1 MVNINLDYYLTNFV
15 NKISNKMEKSG
26 YFTSLYNRLDKKKI
40 NSKKNLNEK
49 IIKKKYK
56 FLTKYNYNKSINIDE
71 INKYTVLNVNIDA
84 PDSLKIMAKKLLE
97 NILNSKKILVNNNP
111 VQFKDCVI
119 LDIIDTSKITLTG
132 FHTDIEYNDFTG
144 NSFNVWYLI
153 ENKKSYGNIFILE
166 SDDYKKEYT
175 PCYVKKKS
183 NDREISNYEKHNIID
198 LHRHS
203 FYSYFI
209 HKEGEKIGTLKKFKI
224 IYADIKN
231 GECLIMS
238 KHVIHKGDIR
248 RNGNVNGFHFRVLVK
263 NDDGSV
269 DYNKYYKASK
279 KFPNHRWDRENKK
292 LFGVELLDFA

>member
-1 MVNINLDYYLTNFV
+1 MVNSNLEYYLTNYI
-15 NKISNKMEKSG
+15 NKISNKIVKIG
-26 YFTSLYNRLDKKKI
+26 YFTSLYNRLDKKNI

-56 FLTKYNYNKSINIDE
+56 FLTKYNYNKNINIDE
-71 INKYTVLNVNIDA
+71 INKYTVLNVNIDTS
-84 PDSLKIMAKKLLE
+84 DSLKIMAKKLLE
-97 NILNSKKILVNNNP
+97 NILNSKKILVDNNP

-119 LDIIDTSKITLTG
+119 LDIIDTSKVTFSG
-132 FHTDIEYNDFTG
+132 FHTDVEYNNFTG

-175 PCYVKKKS
+175 PCYVKKES
-183 NDREISNYEKHNIID
+183 NDKEISNYDKHNIID

-203 FYSYFI
+203 FFYNHTI
-209 HKEGEKIGTLKKFKI
+209 QCEKIGTLKKFKI
-224 IYADIKN
+224 IYANIKN

-238 KHVIHKGDIR
+238 KHVIHKGDSR

-263 NDDGSV
+263 NDDGSI
-269 DYNKYYKASK
+269 DYDKYYKASK
-279 KFPNHRWDRENKK
+279 KFPNHKWDRENKK
-292 LFGVELLDFA
+292 LFGVELFDFA